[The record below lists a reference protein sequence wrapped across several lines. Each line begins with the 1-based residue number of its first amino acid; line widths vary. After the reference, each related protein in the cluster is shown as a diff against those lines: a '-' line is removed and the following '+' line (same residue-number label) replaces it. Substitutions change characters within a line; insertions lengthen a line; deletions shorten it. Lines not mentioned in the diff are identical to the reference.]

1 MKFIARRWGSR
12 SFYCGC
18 LFYSVLNFHRQH
30 KTNLVA
36 GFRCTPTHT
45 HTHTVLVC
53 AHSVLYFD
61 ISKNYKLQKVIQFIS
76 TFCPSLPLR

>member
-45 HTHTVLVC
+45 H
-53 AHSVLYFD
+53 SVGMRAQRAVFRY
-61 ISKNYKLQKVIQFIS
+61 IEKL
-76 TFCPSLPLR
+76 